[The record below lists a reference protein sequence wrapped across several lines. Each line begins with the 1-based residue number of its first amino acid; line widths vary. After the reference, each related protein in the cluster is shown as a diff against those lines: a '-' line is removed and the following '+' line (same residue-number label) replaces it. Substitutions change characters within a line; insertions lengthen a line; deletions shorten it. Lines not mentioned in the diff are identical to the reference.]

1 MKIFNYNIRLS
12 FSVNLKK
19 TIAFLTASLL
29 ILSSLIILSA
39 LSINCVG
46 VETEAQVPSYSIGDW
61 WKYKFN
67 ETATWGVNGN
77 ITMKVIGESMVTV
90 SNTEYDCYEAEIT
103 GEGEA
108 IAPFPYLPANWTM
121 IGKDYWQK
129 SDLAS
134 VKSDSVIEWDI
145 TLDSY
150 TKMKVIMNV
159 TYSPP
164 FNNSDFPLTVGKT
177 WSVITNVNTT
187 IKVILDSTEISDIT
201 ETLEMNYNFE
211 VLGTEMITVAG
222 GTFDTIVVR
231 GIEQE
236 TGHEDYYYSPEA
248 RNIVKSLHYDV
259 EDTLIQSLELIEYNL
274 QHEVP
279 FDYTQIIILAVVIV
293 VIAGVAIIY
302 FMRGKKPPTPT
313 PT

>member
-1 MKIFNYNIRLS
+1 MK
-12 FSVNLKK
+12 KA
-19 TIAFLTASLL
+19 IAFLTAL
-29 ILSSLIILSA
+29 ILIPSGLMILSA
-39 LSINCVG
+39 SSINCA
-46 VETEAQVPSYSIGDW
+46 ETEAQVPSYSIGDW
-61 WKYKFN
+61 WKYRFN
-67 ETATWGVNGN
+67 ETATWGMNGN

-90 SNTEYDCYEAEIT
+90 FNTEYDCYEAEIT

-108 IAPFPYLPANWTM
+108 IDPFPYLPATWTM
-121 IGKDYWQK
+121 IGKEYWQK
-129 SDLAS
+129 SDLAP

-145 TLDSY
+145 TLDPF

-177 WSVITNVNTT
+177 WSIITNVNTT
-187 IKVILDSTEISDIT
+187 IKVIIDSTEISDIT
-201 ETLEMNYNFE
+201 ETVEMNYNFE
-211 VLGTEMITVAG
+211 VLGTEMITVVG

-236 TGHEDYYYSPEA
+236 GGHEDYYYPPEV

-259 EDTLIQSLELIEYNL
+259 EDTLIQSLELIEYTL
-274 QHEVP
+274 HHEVP

-302 FMRGKKPPTPT
+302 FMRGKKPPTPSEAPRAT
-313 PT
+313 APPT